1 MSAPLSPPML
11 PPNPAIDVLIDLALT
26 EDLGCLDVT
35 AAALIPP
42 GTAAVFEIQAREAL
56 VFCGAPV
63 VDRLLWR
70 LGPQAPKAR
79 WLVPEGG
86 HAAAGSVVGLV
97 EGDQHL
103 LLQVERVVL
112 NFLQRMSG
120 VSTLTARYVDA
131 VAGTGARIVDT
142 RKTLPG
148 WRLLDK
154 YAVRCGGALNHRFAL
169 DGGVL
174 IKDNHLAAAG
184 GVAAAVQKA
193 RALAPHPLRIEVEV
207 EDLPGVE
214 AALAAGAE
222 VILLD
227 NFTPAQLKVAAERI
241 GSAAI
246 VEASGGV
253 NLSTVRAFAEAGAQL
268 IAVGALTHSAVAVD
282 LAAEVVPN
290 PIA

>member
-1 MSAPLSPPML
+1 MYPAPPPML
-11 PPNPAIDVLIDLALT
+11 PPNPAIDTLIDLALA

-42 GTAAVFEIQAREAL
+42 GTAAVFELQAREAL

-70 LGPQAPKAR
+70 LGPGAPVAR
-79 WLVPEGG
+79 WNAHEGQ
-86 HAAAGSVVGLV
+86 AVAAGGVVGTV
-97 EGDQHL
+97 VGDQHL
-103 LLQVERVVL
+103 LLQTERVIL

-120 VSTLTARYVDA
+120 VATLTARYVAA

-148 WRLLDK
+148 WRALDK

-184 GVAAAVQKA
+184 GVAAAVAKA
-193 RALAPHPLRIEVEV
+193 RAFAPHPLRIEVEV
-207 EDLPGVE
+207 EDLAGVD

-227 NFTPAQLKVAAERI
+227 NFSPERLRVAAERI
-241 GSAAI
+241 GSRAI
-246 VEASGGV
+246 IEASGGV

-282 LAAEVVPN
+282 LAAEVVPVG
-290 PIA
+290 